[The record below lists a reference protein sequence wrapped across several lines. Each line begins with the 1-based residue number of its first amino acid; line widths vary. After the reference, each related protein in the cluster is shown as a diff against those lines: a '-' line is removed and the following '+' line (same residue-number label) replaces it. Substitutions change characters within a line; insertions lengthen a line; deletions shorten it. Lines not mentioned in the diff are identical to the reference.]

1 MDLVPFAAET
11 SHVPFYILGGLLAA
25 WAVVLAGF
33 GLSKSD
39 FPKAGAQMS
48 GVIAVSVILFV
59 AAVGAAIV
67 TGSTPNEKLTADE
80 KPTPSGVKLPPPAAA
95 TPTTAVAAPAAG
107 GGGGA
112 AAAGKQVFVSNGC
125 GACHT
130 LKEAGTSGAV
140 GPNLDNAKPS
150 QALVIARVT
159 NGAGAM
165 PSFKGRI
172 SAADLKALAAYLVQ
186 ATGGNVRSND
196 DVEGT
201 RFEPLD
207 GLLAQRLTHIAV
219 EGTTG
224 VTTCL
229 QALCQFDG
237 SRLRAHED
245 DPGIAV
251 FHFQNTGQGIKLVG
265 ATHLPIALADGRHGF
280 RGTFDLDFHRL
291 AQVRARN
298 PVDGLGHGRRKQ
310 RHLALLR
317 GVLENIFDSID
328 ETHA

>member
-112 AAAGKQVFVSNGC
+112 ASAAAGKQVFVSNGC

-140 GPNLDNAKPS
+140 GPNLDKAKPS
-150 QALVIARVT
+150 QAIVIARVT

-186 ATGGNVRSND
+186 ATGGAAASGGGSTGGTPAGGGGSAPAASAAGKQAFASNCGSCHTLAAA
-196 DVEGT
+196 GT
-201 RFEPLD
+201 SGAVGPNLD
-207 GLLAQRLTHIAV
+207 QLKPSAAVVLNKVTNGGGGMPAFKGQLSPAQ
-219 EGTTG
+219 
-224 VTTCL
+224 
-229 QALCQFDG
+229 
-237 SRLRAHED
+237 
-245 DPGIAV
+245 
-251 FHFQNTGQGIKLVG
+251 IKL
-265 ATHLPIALADGRHGF
+265 IAAYV
-280 RGTFDLDFHRL
+280 
-291 AQVRARN
+291 AQSA
-298 PVDGLGHGRRKQ
+298 GK
-310 RHLALLR
+310 
-317 GVLENIFDSID
+317 
-328 ETHA
+328 